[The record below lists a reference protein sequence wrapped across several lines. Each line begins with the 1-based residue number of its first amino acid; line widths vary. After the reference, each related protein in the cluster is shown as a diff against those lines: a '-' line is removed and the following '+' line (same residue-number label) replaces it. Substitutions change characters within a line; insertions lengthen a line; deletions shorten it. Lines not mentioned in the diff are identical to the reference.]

1 MKDKQKIL
9 IVDDSEINRA
19 LLKEI
24 LGDGYEY
31 LEADDGVS
39 ALEILR
45 QRTDISLMLL
55 DLMMPDMDGF
65 DVLRVMKCHAWLDEI
80 PVIVISAAE
89 DTNNIERAYDLG
101 VADYIRRPFERVMV
115 IRRVENVLLLY
126 AKQKRLTRLVTDQVY
141 EKEHNNVLMISILSH
156 VVEFRNSES
165 GMHVLHIR
173 TLTDLLLHQL
183 VKKTDQYQ
191 LDESDISLISTA
203 SALHDIGKIV
213 IPEAILN
220 KPGRLTAEEFAVIK
234 THTVAGAR
242 ILQDLGSAIGMNEPL
257 LQVAHAICRWHH
269 ERWDGCGYPDKLKG
283 DEIPI
288 AAQVVALADVYDA
301 LTSERCYK
309 HAYDHETALMMIL
322 NGECG
327 AFNPL
332 LLECL
337 KESSELLRSEL
348 GRSEWDRGFRQESY
362 RLSEEILHREALP
375 REDRSQRLLDL
386 EKERTAFYGAQC
398 GGIRFDY
405 DLLTGRVTIDDYYE
419 ESLRQE
425 TVTDFAHGKGLA
437 FLNEKDR
444 QKLLNAI
451 ARATPDN
458 PDAVFPVLIQ
468 VGEECRLHRLALH
481 TLWSRTGVRRCVTIL
496 GQLTDEHKHME
507 HRAELLTPDSLEQDP
522 TYLLRRLQGIFDIVR
537 LVDPERAKVLSLEA
551 DGTLTEKPGFCH
563 MVWNKSSRCD
573 NCISAKAY
581 ARKTILN
588 KVEFKDEEAYFV
600 ISKYIE
606 VAGRGCMLELVTK
619 LTDGRWLDVGSH
631 RMLLD
636 RSNGFDRSVFIDPL
650 TGAYTR
656 RYFEKFLAESQ
667 MRGGV
672 AMIDVDHFKLV
683 NDSYGHLV
691 GDKALQTVALA
702 VQSCL
707 RETDILIRYGGDEF
721 LLLMPQSKPEGLNIV
736 LQRVQD
742 AVQKARVQT
751 YPELRLSVS
760 VGGVSDVQPLSEA
773 IQRADMQMYDHKGK
787 RPTKE

>member
-1 MKDKQKIL
+1 MTVSEKQKIL

-19 LLKEI
+19 MLKEI

-31 LEADDGVS
+31 LEADDGVT
-39 ALEILR
+39 AIQIMRE
-45 QRTDISLMLL
+45 RTDISLLLL
-55 DLMMPDMDGF
+55 DLIMPEMDGF

-89 DTNNIERAYDLG
+89 DTENIERAYDLG

-115 IRRVENVLLLY
+115 IRRVENVLMLY

-141 EKEHNNVLMISILSH
+141 EKEHNSVLMISILSH

-165 GMHVLHIR
+165 GLHVLHIR

-183 VKKTDQYQ
+183 AQKTDRYQ

-213 IPEAILN
+213 IPEEILN
-220 KPGRLTAEEFAVIK
+220 KPGRLTAEEYAVIK
-234 THTVAGAR
+234 THTVAGAQ
-242 ILQDLGSAIGMNEPL
+242 ILQDLGESLGKDEPL
-257 LQVAHAICRWHH
+257 VRVAHAICRWHH
-269 ERWDGCGYPDKLKG
+269 ERWDGGGYPDKLQG
-283 DEIPI
+283 DAIPI

-309 HAYDHETALMMIL
+309 KAYDHDTALCMIL

-332 LLECL
+332 LLDCL
-337 KESSELLRSEL
+337 RESSELLRTEL
-348 GRSEWDRGFRQESY
+348 QRSEWDRGFRQETH

-375 REDRSQRLLDL
+375 QEDRSQRLLEL
-386 EKERTAFYGAQC
+386 EKERTEFYGNQC

-405 DLLTGRVTIDDYYE
+405 DLLNGRVTVTNSYHD
-419 ESLRQE
+419 LPQRTQM
-425 TVTDFAHGKGLA
+425 TDFAHGKGLD
-437 FLNEKDR
+437 FLSEKDR

-451 ARATPDN
+451 ASATPEN
-458 PDAVFPVLIQ
+458 PDAVFPVLVQ

-481 TLWSRTGVRRCVTIL
+481 TLWSRAGVRRCVSAL
-496 GQLTDEHKHME
+496 GQLTDEHRRLE
-507 HRAELLTPDSLEQDP
+507 HRAELLTQDAVDQDP
-522 TYLLRRLQGIFDIVR
+522 THLLKRLQGIFDIVR
-537 LVDPERAKVLSLEA
+537 LVDPERTKVLTLEP
-551 DGTLTEKPGFCH
+551 DGTLLESPGKCF
-563 MVWNKSSRCD
+563 MVWNKSSRCE

-588 KVEFKDEEAYFV
+588 KIEFKDEEAYFV

-606 VAGRGCMLELVTK
+606 VSGRGCMLEMVTK
-619 LTDGRWLDVGSH
+619 LTDGRWLDMGGH

-636 RSNGFDRSVFIDPL
+636 RSSGFDRSVFVDPL

-667 MRGGV
+667 MQGGV
-672 AMIDVDHFKLV
+672 AMIDVDHFKSV
-683 NDSYGHLV
+683 NDGYGHLV
-691 GDKALQTVALA
+691 GDKALKTVAAA
-702 VQSCL
+702 VQGCL

-721 LLLMPQSKPEGLNIV
+721 LLLMPQSKPEGLNGV
-736 LQRVQD
+736 LQRIRG
-742 AVQKARVQT
+742 AVKAAQMKD
-751 YPELRLSVS
+751 YPEMQLTVS
-760 VGGVSDVQPLSEA
+760 VGGVCGVQPLIEA
-773 IQRADMQMYDHKGK
+773 IRMADARMYQE
-787 RPTKE
+787 KERQHR